1 MDDLERYLSC
11 ARADGN
17 IEAMFAFRT
26 AISHLQRKEADSAD
40 WWERQGIEALV
51 TPFETVVTR
60 KGEHVLNS
68 GS

>member
-26 AISHLQRKEADSAD
+26 AISHLQRKEADSAE
-40 WWERQGIEALV
+40 WWEHQGIEALV
-51 TPFETVVTR
+51 APSPLPGDKDLCR
-60 KGEHVLNS
+60 SDH
-68 GS
+68 